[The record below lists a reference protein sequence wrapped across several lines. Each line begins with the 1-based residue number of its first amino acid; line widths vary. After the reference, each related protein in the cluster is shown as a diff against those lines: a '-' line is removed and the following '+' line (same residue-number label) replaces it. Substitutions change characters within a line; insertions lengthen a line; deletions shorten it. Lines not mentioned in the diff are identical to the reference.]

1 MKAAIWSA
9 FLLSSVAFAS
19 FATSFNTVDP
29 GTFDPKDTDL
39 VAARW
44 IHGIGCP
51 TDQKITPDG
60 SKTTPF
66 SDPACPTGDKGD
78 RDNSG
83 LLLVKTGP
91 TANVAA
97 AGADLKSVR
106 GIKLTELGYD
116 IRTGS
121 HCGGGAPRFNV
132 VTEDGVTHFVGC
144 SSGTPTASSPGW
156 KRLRWT
162 DFSAAGNKAFPPIAT
177 TSTATS
183 TVRSISIVFDEGQDA
198 AAGEPSGSAII
209 DNVDV
214 NGKLVGER

>member
-1 MKAAIWSA
+1 MHPGASMKAAVCSA
-9 FLLSSVAFAS
+9 FLLPSVAFGS
-19 FATSFNTVDP
+19 FASNFNTVDP

-97 AGADLKSVR
+97 AGGGWEGGPGPQDPR
-106 GIKLTELGYD
+106 LGVA
-116 IRTGS
+116 
-121 HCGGGAPRFNV
+121 HAP
-132 VTEDGVTHFVGC
+132 G
-144 SSGTPTASSPGW
+144 
-156 KRLRWT
+156 
-162 DFSAAGNKAFPPIAT
+162 
-177 TSTATS
+177 
-183 TVRSISIVFDEGQDA
+183 
-198 AAGEPSGSAII
+198 
-209 DNVDV
+209 
-214 NGKLVGER
+214 

>member
-9 FLLSSVAFAS
+9 LLISTLASGS
-19 FATSFNTVDP
+19 FAHNFNTVDP
-29 GTFDPKDTDL
+29 GLFDPKDTDL

-44 IHGIGCP
+44 IDGIGCP
-51 TDQKITPDG
+51 TDQKVTFDG
-60 SKTTPF
+60 SKTVPF
-66 SDPACPTGDKGD
+66 TDSACPTGDKGD
-78 RDNSG
+78 RENAG

-91 TANVAA
+91 TANFAA

-106 GIKLTELGYD
+106 GMTLTELGYD

-144 SSGTPTASSPGW
+144 SSGTVTTSSAGW
-156 KRLRWT
+156 RRLRW
-162 DFSAAGNKAFPPIAT
+162 DPKNPAQAFPPIT
-177 TSTATS
+177 G
-183 TVRSISIVFDEGQDA
+183 TVRSISIIFDEGQDA

-209 DNVDV
+209 DNIDL

>member
-1 MKAAIWSA
+1 MHAGASMKAAIWSA

-51 TDQKITPDG
+51 TDQKVT
-60 SKTTPF
+60 SMSTRFT
-66 SDPACPTGDKGD
+66 DPACPTGDKGD

-91 TANVAA
+91 TANNAA
-97 AGADLKSVR
+97 AGADLKTVR
-106 GIKLTELGYD
+106 GMTLTELGYD
-116 IRTGS
+116 IRAGS

-144 SSGTPTASSPGW
+144 SSGTVTTSRAGW
-156 KRLRWT
+156 RRLRWNPKN
-162 DFSAAGNKAFPPIAT
+162 AAQAFPPIT
-177 TSTATS
+177 G
-183 TVRSISIVFDEGQDA
+183 TVRSISIIFDEGQDA

-209 DNVDV
+209 DNIDL

>member
-29 GTFDPKDTDL
+29 GTFDPQDTDL

-132 VTEDGVTHFVGC
+132 VTEDNVTHFVGC
-144 SSGTPTASSPGW
+144 SSGTVTTSSAGW
-156 KRLRWT
+156 RRLRWVP
-162 DFSAAGNKAFPPIAT
+162 SNPAQAFPPIAP
-177 TSTATS
+177 TS
-183 TVRSISIVFDEGQDA
+183 TVRSISIIFDEGQDTP
-198 AAGEPSGSAII
+198 GDGSGSAII

-214 NGKLVGER
+214 NGTLVGER

>member
-9 FLLSSVAFAS
+9 FLLSSVAFGS
-19 FATSFNTVDP
+19 FASNFNTVDP

-51 TDQKITPDG
+51 TDQKVT
-60 SKTTPF
+60 SMSTRFT
-66 SDPACPTGDKGD
+66 DPACPTGDKGD

-132 VTEDGVTHFVGC
+132 VTEDNVTHFVGC
-144 SSGTPTASSPGW
+144 SSGTVTASSPGW

-162 DFSAAGNKAFPPIAT
+162 DFSAIGNKAFPPIAP
-177 TSTATS
+177 TS
-183 TVRSISIVFDEGQDA
+183 TVRSISIIFDEGQDTA
-198 AAGEPSGSAII
+198 PDFSGSAII

>member
-9 FLLSSVAFAS
+9 FLLSSVAFGS
-19 FATSFNTVDP
+19 FASNFNTVDP

-132 VTEDGVTHFVGC
+132 VTEDNVTHFVGC
-144 SSGTPTASSPGW
+144 SSGTVTTSSAGW
-156 KRLRWT
+156 RRLRWVP
-162 DFSAAGNKAFPPIAT
+162 SNPAQAFPPIAP
-177 TSTATS
+177 TS
-183 TVRSISIVFDEGQDA
+183 TVRSISIIFDEGQDTP
-198 AAGEPSGSAII
+198 GDGSGSAII

-214 NGKLVGER
+214 NGTLVGER